1 MSWNAYTYSI
11 LADQRMNQ
19 YLREAEGD
27 RLAGEA
33 LATRRSTPRRSVNP
47 WARLLQR
54 LGAGAQLGMVSPAR
68 PWRPGTHDGGALP
81 QACRG
86 TCCGD

>member
-1 MSWNAYTYSI
+1 MSWNAYTYGI
-11 LADQRMNQ
+11 LADQRLNQ

-33 LATRRSTPRRSVNP
+33 LATRRSSRRRSANP

-54 LGAGAQLGMVSPAR
+54 LGAGVQLGVVSPAR
-68 PWRPGTHDGGALP
+68 PWRAGTHDGGTPP

-86 TCCGD
+86 ACCGD